1 MKIKRFKAPDMR
13 QAIKMVREEH
23 GADAVILSNRK
34 VHDGI
39 EIISAIDYDE
49 SAVETM
55 LSHQGPENGSVPA
68 NITAATQLAPQSGF
82 PTDNPFLQN
91 AFQQSALNRA
101 AATSTEQP
109 LSAQLLAQ
117 AYATNTVVQNPV
129 AQQQRENIQSD
140 EYKQAE
146 IQQQLLQQQTIE
158 QNNNVGNQPTHPV
171 IEQAQQVIAAAASMG
186 AVHHKASASVPP
198 ASRYQNNNV
207 PADFDEE
214 NLEDDVATI
223 SSCDIDTSTVKKSAA
238 KKSKPKE
245 SVLQAVRSV
254 EKPQVSEVKGDEQL
268 KTKRTEVQGDD
279 VDADDEFEGSI
290 DQSDYDTA
298 VNDVAKQLAESS
310 TDERYRKKFDRES
323 EQRDIEVQ
331 AMQRELHTLKG
342 MLSNRVAS
350 TPQVSIPHVHPA
362 HTGIYARLQE
372 LGISSC
378 LCQEV
383 LAKLPLSSEVNEG
396 WRKALAILAH
406 GIKTVDSDVLETGGV
421 IAMIG
426 PTGVGKTTTIAKMA
440 ARYALKYGRESVAI
454 VSVDNYRIAAQDQIL
469 SYGQM
474 IGVPVFLAAG
484 KREFRSIMDDLCD
497 KQLILVD
504 TAGMGQR
511 DPRIT
516 EQFELMSDVPYDLHT
531 YLVMS
536 ANTQEAALNQIASA
550 YTDQTIN
557 GCILTKLDETVSLG
571 GMLSM
576 LTKWK
581 LPVSFMTEG
590 QRVPEDLLKIR
601 PYSLVSKAVTMMQ
614 QIEILD
620 TTASTS
626 MPDREDIYNA
636 NA

>member
-55 LSHQGPENGSVPA
+55 LNNQGIENSAGSTNIPA
-68 NITAATQLAPQSGF
+68 VPQSTLQSSF
-82 PTDNPFLQN
+82 PADNPFLQN
-91 AFQQSALNRA
+91 ALQQSALNRA

-129 AQQQRENIQSD
+129 VHQQRENIQSD
-140 EYKQAE
+140 EYQQAE
-146 IQQQLLQQQTIE
+146 IQQQLLQQQTIQ
-158 QNNNVGNQPTHPV
+158 QNNNASKQPTHPV
-171 IEQAQQVIAAAASMG
+171 IEQAQQVIAAAASMD
-186 AVHHKASASVPP
+186 AVHHKASTSAVQTVWH
-198 ASRYQNNNV
+198 QNNVATLNE
-207 PADFDEE
+207 AD
-214 NLEDDVATI
+214 LEDDVATI
-223 SSCDIDTSTVKKSAA
+223 SSCDIEANADKKTIT
-238 KKSKPKE
+238 
-245 SVLQAVRSV
+245 
-254 EKPQVSEVKGDEQL
+254 
-268 KTKRTEVQGDD
+268 KTKKPEDSVQQAIRPIKKPLTSETQRGGQLNTEESEIRGAAGE
-279 VDADDEFEGSI
+279 ADDEFEKNI
-290 DQSDYDTA
+290 DESDYDTA
-298 VNDVAKQLAESS
+298 VNDVAQQLAESS

-323 EQRDIEVQ
+323 EQRDLAVQ

-372 LGISSC
+372 LGISSY

-383 LAKLPLSSEVNEG
+383 LTKLPLSSEVNEG

-406 GIKTVDSDVLETGGV
+406 GLKTVDNDVLETGGV
-421 IAMIG
+421 VAMIG

-440 ARYALKYGRESVAI
+440 ARYALKYGRESVAV
-454 VSVDNYRIAAQDQIL
+454 VSIDNYRIAAQDQIL

-484 KREFRSIMDDLCD
+484 KKEFSNIMDDLCD

-511 DPRIT
+511 DERIE
-516 EQFELMSDVPYDLHT
+516 EQLELMSDVPYDLQT

-550 YTDQTIN
+550 YTNQAIN

-581 LPVSFMTEG
+581 IPVSYMTEG

-620 TTASTS
+620 TATSAS
-626 MPDREDIYNA
+626 MPDKEDIYNA
-636 NA
+636 HA